1 MVTDAEKYRWLIDN
15 LGYWQ
20 VSDNAAWVRQDGS
33 RFNTCT
39 FYAYGRGYLGYTFE
53 EGLEMAIADRKEKA

>member
-1 MVTDAEKYRWLIDN
+1 MDDAEKYRWLIDN
-15 LGYWQ
+15 LGYWKVGDSGTWINEAGERHVKQ
-20 VSDNAAWVRQDGS
+20 
-33 RFNTCT
+33 T